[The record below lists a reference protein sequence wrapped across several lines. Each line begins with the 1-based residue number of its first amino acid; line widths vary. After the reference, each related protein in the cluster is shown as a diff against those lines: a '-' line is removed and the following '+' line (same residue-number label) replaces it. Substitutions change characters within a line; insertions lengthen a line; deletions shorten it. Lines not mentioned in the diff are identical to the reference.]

1 MCFKGSYSGLYSIRT
16 MEFLTHK
23 NDDASA
29 LAEMSGT
36 DCERRSVFM
45 KPNTQGGGGGGDGG
59 GSGTDRERCLEI
71 LGLG

>member
-1 MCFKGSYSGLYSIRT
+1 

-45 KPNTQGGGGGGDGG
+45 KPNTQGGGCGGGGDWR
-59 GSGTDRERCLEI
+59 RERCLEI
-71 LGLG
+71 LVLGRMNLTVIPLRFAKPN